1 MAIIN
6 FFKKYPPALLRCTE
20 CDFEDEF
27 SHQELRRLAKRQP
40 RNSPCPFQT
49 PCHIC
54 HIGFMIPVNYH
65 APDGKH
71 YLFQNIKPLIKNLD
85 QDTLMER
92 IFTHPDTIATY
103 SFSARGGSA
112 SGMKPF

>member
-1 MAIIN
+1 MAILN

-54 HIGFMIPVNYH
+54 HIGFMIPVNYQS
-65 APDGKH
+65 PDGKH

-92 IFTHPDTIATY
+92 IYTHPDTIATY
-103 SFSARGGSA
+103 SFNPFDDQ
-112 SGMKPF
+112 KPEL